1 MNNIILIPFAFLNS
15 YSGGVNLKG
24 SNNKLDLYLKNCCV
38 SCVSAKMNAGEDTD
52 VALVTNLEI
61 PEKYEKLLKQ
71 LGIKMLK
78 YEFDHF
84 NFNGKYAWSLA
95 FYKLNALYHV
105 VNELNYDNYAYLDSD
120 VYVQGGFADIWKE
133 CSRKIMMYDICHGLQ
148 VEDYKRFLKETNDFV
163 GNDSLGLTH
172 YGGEFFA
179 ASKGNARI
187 FVHECVSI
195 YDKMMQMSFQTSMG
209 DEFISSLAAAQL
221 ADKVKNAGAY
231 VYRFWTR
238 RFHLMST
245 NYQYNPVTVLHV
257 PQEKDF
263 GMQKIFDKYVAHG
276 KLPNRKKVWQLLHL
290 SHADWRISL
299 YLKLQSLKG

>member
-15 YSGGVNLKG
+15 YSGGGNLKG

-120 VYVQGGFADIWKE
+120 VYVQGGFTDIWKE

-179 ASKGNARI
+179 ASKGNARL

>member
-1 MNNIILIPFAFLNS
+1 M
-15 YSGGVNLKG
+15 
-24 SNNKLDLYLKNCCV
+24 
-38 SCVSAKMNAGEDTD
+38 
-52 VALVTNLEI
+52 
-61 PEKYEKLLKQ
+61 
-71 LGIKMLK
+71 
-78 YEFDHF
+78 
-84 NFNGKYAWSLA
+84 
-95 FYKLNALYHV
+95 
-105 VNELNYDNYAYLDSD
+105 
-120 VYVQGGFADIWKE
+120 
-133 CSRKIMMYDICHGLQ
+133 
-148 VEDYKRFLKETNDFV
+148 

-172 YGGEFFA
+172 YSGEFFA
-179 ASKGNARI
+179 ASKGNARL

-263 GMQKIFDKYVAHG
+263 GMQKIFDKFVAHG

-290 SHADWRISL
+290 SHADWGISL